1 MNKTVVLILSCLMS
15 FSAMAADLPSFPFV
29 VANGVAEKKVA
40 PDIATIH
47 LSILAFEKESELA
60 LKATNDTTTKVTQI
74 LAEYGVGND
83 KIEATDIRKN
93 TIRKR
98 DSEYNALNILGYE
111 VSRSLT
117 IRLDNLTQYSDI
129 MGNII
134 GTNNV
139 SGVRAEFDVS
149 NRKALEAEL
158 VQSVSILQ
166 DILKEKANAMAKGLG
181 TTVRSVYAISQSSS
195 FNNFIAD
202 FGATSMQ
209 SMVLSRAAGGGSYE
223 TLMFAPETIT
233 LEKTLNV
240 MFRIK

>member
-74 LAEYGVGND
+74 LAEYGVGDD

-158 VQSVSILQ
+158 VAIAGA
-166 DILKEKANAMAKGLG
+166 DAKEKANAMAKGLG

>member
-158 VQSVSILQ
+158 VAIAGA
-166 DILKEKANAMAKGLG
+166 DAKEKANAMAKGLG

>member
-158 VQSVSILQ
+158 VAIAGA
-166 DILKEKANAMAKGLG
+166 DAKEKANAMAKGLG

-233 LEKTLNV
+233 LEKPLNV

>member
-74 LAEYGVGND
+74 LAKHGVGND

-158 VQSVSILQ
+158 VAIAGA
-166 DILKEKANAMAKGLG
+166 DAKEKANAMAKGLG

>member
-60 LKATNDTTTKVTQI
+60 LKATNDTTTKVTQV

-98 DSEYNALNILGYE
+98 DSEYN
-111 VSRSLT
+111 S
-117 IRLDNLTQYSDI
+117 
-129 MGNII
+129 
-134 GTNNV
+134 
-139 SGVRAEFDVS
+139 
-149 NRKALEAEL
+149 
-158 VQSVSILQ
+158 
-166 DILKEKANAMAKGLG
+166 
-181 TTVRSVYAISQSSS
+181 
-195 FNNFIAD
+195 
-202 FGATSMQ
+202 
-209 SMVLSRAAGGGSYE
+209 
-223 TLMFAPETIT
+223 TL
-233 LEKTLNV
+233 
-240 MFRIK
+240 R

>member
-60 LKATNDTTTKVTQI
+60 LKATNDTTTKVTQV

-158 VQSVSILQ
+158 VAIAGA
-166 DILKEKANAMAKGLG
+166 DAKEKANAMAKGLG